1 MERGVSRR
9 GSVMACVDV
18 CDPPALAGGTVSNVR
33 SRAGRCAARL
43 AVVVG
48 ACATL
53 GLIGSA
59 PAWALPP
66 SPVITDFAGISGS
79 QGSVTPGPATGTTL
93 GQAYAVAVDANG
105 NVYIADY
112 NDSLIEKVTPDGIL
126 SIVAGVQGASAAPT
140 PGQATS
146 SDLDSPQGVAIAPN
160 GDLYIA
166 DTYNNMV
173 EKVTPNG
180 TLSVIAG
187 DGDDSTPTP
196 GPATSSPLGEIAGV
210 AVDQAGNVY
219 IADPTNNVV
228 EKVTPGGALSIFAG
242 NPENSGTPTPGP
254 ATDTTL
260 DEPEG
265 VAVDAS
271 GNVYIADYDN
281 SLVEKVTP
289 SGTLSIFAGISGS
302 WGTPTAGLAT
312 DEPLGGPQGVA
323 TDPSG
328 DVYIADYSDSV
339 VEKVTPGGMLSVVA
353 GDGSYGAPTYGAVA
367 MGSSVSTP
375 FGIAAE
381 PDGTFFTAD
390 GDHFTVDRIGDAT
403 PGPTDQPTLTA
414 GDGSAQLSFTPPI
427 DPGTSAIISYE
438 VSLDGGA
445 TWQTITTTSGQNGTL
460 TATLTALSDGT
471 TYNVLVSAFNGSG
484 GGTASPQASVT
495 PEAPPANSTPPA
507 ITGTPVFGDT
517 LTADP
522 GTWQGTSLT
531 YGYQWMRDGVA
542 ILGATN
548 ATYVPTSDDTGH
560 ALSVRVTAGNDVG
573 SASATS
579 ASVAALPP
587 APSSTSTP
595 APSSTSTPAPSSTS
609 TPVAVTIAPVPST
622 GVIVNDHGQVM
633 LTLVCPITPS
643 GCDASGVLTIHLPT
657 PLEAHTANVAGA
669 GGTVLASFS
678 GHEIASGQSTLV
690 AVRLQVAVLRQLQRL
705 GVRRVKV
712 TLSLSNHLSGA
723 PAVNSTQTVYLLV
736 PALPDTVCP
745 SATGQLRGTTL
756 GPVTLGR
763 TRALTRRLLP
773 RYSVYSYHT
782 DNYCM
787 YDGRGIRVG
796 YASTRLLGRANSALV
811 AKGDTVFALSSNR
824 HYSLDG
830 VRPGTRVRT
839 AARHLKL
846 GKVIHSGLN
855 YWYVIA
861 GRRSNGIMKVRHG
874 IILGVGIVNRRLT
887 LTRSAQLQL
896 LRNF

>member
-1 MERGVSRR
+1 MLRYGVGLLGLGADRRMERGALRR

-18 CDPPALAGGTVSNVR
+18 CDPPALAGGIVSSVR
-33 SRAGRCAARL
+33 SRAGRRATRF
-43 AVVVG
+43 AVLFG
-48 ACATL
+48 ACATF

-59 PAWALPP
+59 PAWAL
-66 SPVITDFAGISGS
+66 PVITDFAGISGS
-79 QGSVTPGPATGTTL
+79 QGSVTPGPATSTTL
-93 GQAYAVAVDANG
+93 GQGYGVAVDANG

-112 NDSLIEKVTPDGIL
+112 NDSLIEKVTPNGIL
-126 SIVAGVQGASAAPT
+126 SIVAGVPGASAAPT

-146 SDLDSPQGVAIAPN
+146 SALDSPEGVAIAPN

-166 DTYNNMV
+166 DTYNSMV
-173 EKVTPNG
+173 EKVTPDG

-187 DGDDSTPTP
+187 DGSDSTPTP
-196 GPATSSPLGEIAGV
+196 GLATSSPLGEIAGV

-228 EKVTPGGALSIFAG
+228 EKVTPDGTLSIFAG
-242 NPENSGTPTPGP
+242 NPGNSGTPTPGP
-254 ATDTTL
+254 AANTLL
-260 DEPEG
+260 DEPDG

-302 WGTPTAGLAT
+302 WGTPSLGLAT
-312 DEPLGGPQGVA
+312 DEPLGGPVGVA

-328 DVYIADYSDSV
+328 DVYIADYSDDL
-339 VEKVTPGGMLSVVA
+339 VEKVTPDGMLSVVA
-353 GDGSYGAPTYGAVA
+353 GDGSYGAPTYGAA
-367 MGSSVSTP
+367 AAGSSVSSP

-390 GDHFTVDRIGDAT
+390 GDHFTVDRIGNAT

-445 TWQTITTTSGQNGTL
+445 TWQTITTTSGQSGTL

-471 TYNVLVSAFNGSG
+471 TYNVLVRASNGSG
-484 GGTASPQASVT
+484 GGTASPQESVT
-495 PEAPPANSTPPA
+495 PETPPTNSTPPA
-507 ITGTPVFGDT
+507 ITGTSVVGDT

-531 YGYQWMRDGVA
+531 YAYQWLRDGVA

-560 ALSVRVTAGNDVG
+560 TLSVRVTASNDVG

-579 ASVAALPP
+579 ASIAAPPP
-587 APSSTSTP
+587 ATL
-595 APSSTSTPAPSSTS
+595 

-622 GVIVNDHGQVM
+622 GIIVNDHGEVM

-643 GCDASGVLTIHLPT
+643 GCDASGVLTIHLPN
-657 PLEAHTANVAGA
+657 PLEAHTTNVAGA
-669 GGTVLASFS
+669 GTVLASFS
-678 GHEIASGQSTLV
+678 GRQLASGQSTLV
-690 AVRLQVAVLRQLQRL
+690 AVRLQPAVLRQLQTL
-705 GVRRVKV
+705 GTRRVKV
-712 TLSLSNHLSGA
+712 TLSISNHLDGA
-723 PAVNSTQTVYLLV
+723 PAVNSTQTVYLLI
-736 PALPDTVCP
+736 PALASGACSSP
-745 SATGQLRGTTL
+745 TGQLGTTTL
-756 GPVTLGR
+756 GQVTLGR
-763 TRALTRRLLP
+763 TRGRQSLP
-773 RYSVYSYHT
+773 RTGVYNYYT
-782 DNYCM
+782 DNYCL
-787 YDGRGIRVG
+787 YKGAGIRVG
-796 YASTRLLGRANSALV
+796 YASTRLLGSAHSTT
-811 AKGDTVFALSSNR
+811 AMKGDAVLAVTANPFYALN
-824 HYSLDG
+824 G
-830 VRPGTRVRT
+830 VRPGSGLAT

-846 GKVIHSGLN
+846 GKVIHTGLN
-855 YWYVIA
+855 DWYVIA
-861 GRRSNGIMKVRHG
+861 GSRSNEILKVRENV
-874 IILGVGIVNRRLT
+874 IVGVGIANRQLT
-887 LTRSAQLQL
+887 QTRSAQRRL
-896 LRNF
+896 LSRF